1 MVPPPRRARPR
12 TPAPAH
18 AEVEA
23 ADRLHSAAI
32 HLLRRL
38 RLQDAVSGIS
48 GPRLSALSVIVFA
61 GPITLGALAAAEQVK
76 APTMTRLVQGL
87 EGGGLVSRAVDP
99 EDRRVVRIRAT
110 EKGRR
115 LLLEGRDRRVRSLA
129 ARLVGLGSEE
139 LETLS
144 RAARIIERVI
154 GGADPEPAE

>member
-1 MVPPPRRARPR
+1 MAPTPSRARPPTLAR
-12 TPAPAH
+12 VH
-18 AEVEA
+18 AEEEA

-61 GPITLGALAAAEQVK
+61 GPITLGALAVAEQVK

-87 EGGGLVSRAVDP
+87 EGDGLVSRAVDA
-99 EDRRVVRIRAT
+99 EDRRVVRVRAT

-129 ARLVGLGSEE
+129 ARLVGLSSGE

-154 GGADPEPAE
+154 GGANPTPAR